1 MRLIVDA
8 NSWLN
13 QALLRGVDHDHGRV
27 VRGEDGK
34 DVQVN
39 SAQYGVDGFF
49 EKLKLTLDKFEVAP
63 HKVLLVW
70 DGANAKLRRRTFL
83 PTYKA
88 GRDKAPE
95 VSEQLNLARAQI
107 TQMAYHL
114 GITVIHQNRLE
125 ADDVI
130 AYLCKHLRRERNT
143 VVTADGDLSRLV
155 DENTD
160 VWANGKLNENPFG
173 PFPHKYITLY
183 KALVGDPSDK
193 IPGAKGFGDAKF
205 VQLVA
210 TFGVEGL
217 DAFIDLIEND
227 QLNRLKEDVADLPA
241 LQIVLNDQAG
251 VYTSWRVASFFIDD
265 VNTVRHPLDI
275 KPGMVGQWDEIPPE
289 LRVDELRHYYGTK
302 TLVTAK
308 NYHAVRRRLAGV
320 LPSSPF
326 VALDIETSASDE
338 SEEWSEQLKSALES
352 DRDRVDVLGHEL
364 TGMSLTFGDNL
375 QHTIYMTVDH
385 KDSDNITVDQCREM
399 CELVPRHMLHVIQNR
414 QFEFSVLYRTWGEKW
429 ADNGWGGMIPN
440 AVDTKIGAS
449 YADENHPSGL
459 KERSKLHL
467 GYEQQTYEETVTR
480 HGPVGTLKGGKVK
493 KTYKKEVVPAVLGS
507 KWDEDLQDEV
517 SYVVEPAVVQEWESR
532 EYRMN
537 ELTAAEV
544 FDYGCDDTICTAAL
558 HLYYTLVMEIEN
570 TLDVYY
576 AVETLPE
583 YQTSL
588 AFVQGVPISLSKL
601 REMEA
606 KDDARYEDAWKVLR
620 EYLMSQGWEGT
631 SCPEFTELTPNVVK
645 EACALLLDD
654 DERQFSTKKRKL
666 DAMAVDIRDQF
677 PESALAELLAA
688 MVEGNDVDGV
698 ARLVKQ
704 NFTGEPKINFGS
716 PKQMQNLFYRVLKLR
731 PRIFNKMTPKQRE
744 AGGPMVEGF
753 RKLRNARDLKVDLFE
768 LTEAVEGEVIK
779 DEKRRKVKVSPVTDE
794 ELGALISK
802 ASTDD
807 DAVRWALAKDELDEE
822 QKAVL
827 KAYETIKTVQ
837 TRRSLFYKTYKAIG
851 HWRDG
856 RIHPSLNQSST
867 VTRRHSSS
875 NPNAQQLPKRG
886 EGVEFREII
895 RPHCK
900 DAVVVSMDFSG
911 QELRSMAYQSG
922 DENLTACY
930 VGDDLKDPHSL
941 TAVAAS
947 IYLWDAPVT
956 YEEFAEM
963 RESTDKVVAKRA
975 KDLRGD
981 AKTVNFASQYDAMA
995 PKIAQELLTDE
1006 ETAQAFLDAK
1016 DKAFPR
1022 ISQWKDE
1029 VRARVEELGYATTLM
1044 GARRHLRAALLSDDR
1059 WEAAKAGRQGPNF
1072 AIQGSAGEQTKLAI
1086 AEMWARG
1093 IFRGKY
1099 NARFYF
1105 PVHDEVVFSVHKDDA
1120 YKVICEAHACM
1131 VQPYGGMTIPIVS
1144 EISLGANFG
1153 QQIEV
1158 GAVPDER
1165 RINEAIAEAL
1175 AEA

>member
-13 QALLRGVDHDHGRV
+13 AKLLRGVDHDHGRV
-27 VRGEDGK
+27 VKTDDGK
-34 DVQVN
+34 THQVN

-49 EKLKLTLDKFEVAP
+49 DHLAYTLREMELP
-63 HKVLLVW
+63 PRKVLLVW
-70 DGANAKLRRRTFL
+70 DGANAKLLRRTFL
-83 PTYKA
+83 PSYKE
-88 GRDKAPE
+88 GRDKIPE
-95 VSEQLNLARAQI
+95 VSEQLNLAREKVN
-107 TQMAYHL
+107 QMAYHL
-114 GITVIHQNRLE
+114 GITTIHQDKME

-130 AYLCKHLRRERNT
+130 AYLRSVLRGERNT
-143 VVTADGDLSRLV
+143 ISTGDGDLSRLV

-160 VWANGKLNENPFG
+160 VLANGKLNANPFG

-183 KALVGDPSDK
+183 KALVGDVGDK

-205 VQLVA
+205 TQLVA
-210 TFGVEGL
+210 AFGLEGL
-217 DAFIDLIEND
+217 DAFIELIEND
-227 QLNRLKEDVADLPA
+227 QLHRLKEDVADFPA
-241 LQIVLNDQAG
+241 LQIVLNDMAG
-251 VYTSWRVASFFIDD
+251 VYTSWRCASFFTDL
-265 VNTVRHPLDI
+265 VNTVKNPLTI
-275 KPGMVGQWDEIPPE
+275 RPGMVAQWSELDPD
-289 LRVDELRHYYGTK
+289 LRVDELRRFYGTK

-308 NYHAVRRRLAGV
+308 NYAEVLARFTQAVKT
-320 LPSSPF
+320 SPF
-326 VALDIETSASDE
+326 TALDIETSASDE
-338 SEEWSEQLKSALES
+338 SEEWAEQL
-352 DRDRVDVLGHEL
+352 RVATDAKKTKLDALGHEL
-364 TGMSLTFGDNL
+364 TGMGLTFGDNT

-385 KDSDNITVDQCREM
+385 KDSDNITVDQCRLM
-399 CELVPRHMLHVIQNR
+399 CERIPKTQEIVIQNR
-414 QFEFSVLYRTWGEKW
+414 QFEFSVLYRTWGELWK
-429 ADNGWGGMIPN
+429 DNGWSGMVPN

-449 YADENHPSGL
+449 YTDENHPNGL

-467 GYEQQTYEETVTR
+467 GYEQQTYEETVTK
-480 HGPVGTLKGGKVK
+480 HGPVGSLRGGKIK
-493 KTYKKEVVPAVLGS
+493 RSYKKEIVPAVIGTR
-507 KWDEDLQDEV
+507 WDEKLQAEV
-517 SYVVEPAVVQEWESR
+517 EFVEEPAVVQEWEAR

-537 ELTAAEV
+537 ELTAADV

-558 HLYYTLVMEIEN
+558 HTYYKLVMEIEN

-576 AVETLPE
+576 RVETLPE

-588 AFVQGVPISLSKL
+588 AYVQGVPISLAKL
-601 REMEA
+601 RDMEA
-606 KDDARYEDAWKVLR
+606 KDDAKYEAAWKVLR
-620 EYLMSQGWEGT
+620 EYLMGQGWEGT
-631 SCPEFTELTPNVVK
+631 RCPEITEVTPATVK
-645 EACALLLDD
+645 EVCALLLDT
-654 DERQFSTKKRKL
+654 DEVQFSTKKRKL
-666 DAMAVDIRDQF
+666 DAMAVDIRAQF
-677 PESALAELLAA
+677 PDSSMAELVAS
-688 MVEGNDVDGV
+688 MVERSDAAGL
-698 ARLVKQ
+698 ATLVKQ

-716 PKQMQNLFYRVLKLR
+716 PKQMQHLFYRVLKLR
-731 PRIFNKMTPKQRE
+731 PRIFNKMTEKQRE
-744 AGGPMVEGF
+744 SNEAMADGF
-753 RKLRNARDLKVDLFE
+753 RKLRGAKDLKLDLFS
-768 LTEAVEGEVIK
+768 LTEVAEGLNSKGRKIK
-779 DEKRRKVKVSPVTDE
+779 VHPVTDE
-794 ELGALISK
+794 ELDALISK

-807 DAVRWALAKDELDEE
+807 DAVRWALAKDELNDE

-851 HWRDG
+851 HWRDN
-856 RIHPSLNQSST
+856 RIHPSLNQCGT

-875 NPNAQQLPKRG
+875 SPNAQQLPKRG
-886 EGVEFREII
+886 DGVEFREVI

-911 QELRSMAYQSG
+911 QELRSMAFQSG

-947 IYLWDAPVT
+947 IYLWDSPVT
-956 YEEFAEM
+956 YDEFLVM
-963 RESTDKVVAKRA
+963 RESPDKVVAKKA

-1016 DKAFPR
+1016 DKAFPG
-1022 ISQWKDE
+1022 INAWKDE
-1029 VRARVEELGYATTLM
+1029 VRAQVEKLGYATTLM
-1044 GARRHLRAALLSDDR
+1044 GARRHLRQALLSDDK

-1120 YKVICEAHACM
+1120 FRVICEAHACM

-1175 AEA
+1175 AGA